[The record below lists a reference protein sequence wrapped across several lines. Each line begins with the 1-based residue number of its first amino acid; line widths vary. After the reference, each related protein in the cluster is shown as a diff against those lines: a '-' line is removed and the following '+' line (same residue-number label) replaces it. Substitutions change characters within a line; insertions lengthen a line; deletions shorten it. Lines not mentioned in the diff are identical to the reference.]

1 MTQTNL
7 SSDWIARL
15 TWPGHEGAVVLGR
28 DLQFRVEGEDP
39 LGALALQANLAG
51 IHADRY
57 VPTPDKG
64 YPGRGLAALVAKALG
79 AKVEFAPPPP
89 FDPKVVY

>member
-1 MTQTNL
+1 MKTKDS

-15 TWPGHEGAVVLGR
+15 TWDDSEGALVLGE
-28 DLQFRVEGEDP
+28 DMQFRIEGKPED
-39 LGALALQANLAG
+39 ALRLRCELAS
-51 IHADRY
+51 IRADRY

-64 YPGRGLAALVAKALG
+64 YPGRGLAAEVAKALG